1 MSEPTKLIHQRSLE
15 GTLLRAV
22 RRETPPAHAH
32 ERMLST
38 LGIAATVATAT
49 TAKVAAAAA
58 VANAKPVVTAITGAF
73 IAKWAIVGSVGAL
86 VTVGVAR
93 EVPVLFSHGSHLAAA
108 PSANS
113 TSSLGGPTRA
123 GREGANPAVR
133 DEPATVAAPETAP
146 NDTRSQS
153 RATKPTSSVRT
164 PAVDDLAAE
173 VSAIDQARTVAAAHD
188 PARTLA
194 LLDTYQRQFPNGSLQ
209 PEAQL
214 LRIEALIQRGQR
226 AQALPIARRLLEAA
240 PDGPLAERI
249 HGLLPEIE

>member
-15 GTLLRAV
+15 GALLRAV
-22 RRETPPAHAH
+22 RREAPPARAH

-58 VANAKPVVTAITGAF
+58 VANAKPAATAITAAF
-73 IAKWAIVGSVGAL
+73 VAKWAIVGSVGAL
-86 VTVGVAR
+86 VAVGVAR
-93 EVPVLFSHGSHLAAA
+93 EVPVLFSQSPHSAAA

-113 TSSLGGPTRA
+113 TRSLSGPTKAIRT
-123 GREGANPAVR
+123 GENGTVG
-133 DEPATVAAPETAP
+133 EPTTVATSETAP
-146 NDTRSQS
+146 NDARSQS
-153 RATKPTSSVRT
+153 RAPKPTSSVRP
-164 PAVDDLAAE
+164 PAGSDLVAE
-173 VSAIDQARTVAAAHD
+173 VSAIDEARTAAAAHD
-188 PARTLA
+188 PARTLV
-194 LLDTYQRQFPNGSLQ
+194 LLDAYRRQFPNGSLQ